1 MSGPLHLSPRHNS
14 PWAEAWRRLRRDRA
28 AMAGL
33 VLVVVMIMASL
44 CAPWIAPH
52 PPNEQHLEAQ
62 LSPPSWE
69 HPCGTDDKGRDLL
82 ARILYGGRVS
92 WMVGLL
98 ATSVSIL
105 IGVTWGATAAYIG
118 GAVDN
123 LMMRLV
129 DVLYTIPFLFLA
141 ILFMVVAR
149 AFREAMSW
157 QINEL
162 YLVFLAIGAVS
173 WLTVARIVRGEVL
186 SIRER
191 DYVQAARALGFG
203 DMRILFRHIVPNLL
217 GVVVVYSSLTVP
229 RVMLEESFLSF
240 LGLGVQPPDA
250 SWGSLAAIGAD
261 VINPLHSYW
270 WLIVFPG
277 LALALTL
284 FGLNFL
290 GDGLRDALDPRT
302 SLVSP
307 VSPEPGAGEESA

>member
-1 MSGPLHLSPRHNS
+1 MV
-14 PWAEAWRRLRRDRA
+14 
-28 AMAGL
+28 GL
-33 VLVVVMIMASL
+33 VLVVTMILASIG
-44 CAPWIAPH
+44 APWVAPH
-52 PPNEQHLEAQ
+52 LPNEQHLEAQ
-62 LSPPSWE
+62 LSPPSWQ

-82 ARILYGGRVS
+82 SRILYGGRVS

-98 ATSVSIL
+98 ATGVSIV
-105 IGVTWGATAAYIG
+105 IGVSWGATAAYAG
-118 GAVDN
+118 GVIDN
-123 LMMRLV
+123 LMMRTV
-129 DVLYTIPFLFLA
+129 DLLYTIPFLFLA

-149 AFREAMSW
+149 AFREAMNW

-191 DYVQAARALGFG
+191 DYVQAARALGFSHW
-203 DMRILFRHIVPNLL
+203 RILFRHIVPNLM

-270 WLIVFPG
+270 WLILFPG

-302 SLVSP
+302 SLLT
-307 VSPEPGAGEESA
+307 GAAAETAVVEDGA